1 MAPAAGH
8 VVDDPVRR
16 PVAVGRDRVK
26 SHIVFA
32 PLLGFGGGQRHVYGG
47 IILTVEIEGH
57 PVWQRAQHFAGFQI
71 DGDIFPRRVQPSAVG
86 EMDGKGLR
94 TVKIGGIKEESGTH
108 GREAVS
114 VTLVL
119 PSGLVLQIKVQG
131 LEFGGVVR
139 VFLHDEPGL
148 GGPALHGK
156 AQALAVYFYPTGF
169 PFGAVIV
176 EDRGVQ
182 RHGKDE
188 LRQCVPIAR
197 IGRGARTVVALHLA
211 DNADGVGEEEIIGR
225 RIGGD
230 ALFQTAAGEVA
241 GERGEGQV
249 LTIDGLEVSIDVVG
263 VIGAVDLHQEGELGV
278 VQDEIGE
285 IQSDAVHRLGLADI
299 LGIIVFN
306 GGFQA
311 GGEGHRLQEG
321 QKGGHVGAGQRHGNG
336 EVDQQHE
343 GGKDTGQTGGGDAQK
358 APELPAA
365 ASGFGPSEGIFQG
378 GRSLFQLGTKGA
390 VFVHTVHVHT
400 SSWSSSAR
408 RSRERALRCRVDTVP
423 AGMERASA
431 VSAMV

>member
-1 MAPAAGH
+1 MARLIDL
-8 VVDDPVRR
+8 VDDT
-16 PVAVGRDRVK
+16 VGRTITHGRN
-26 SHIVFA
+26 SIRLHISVCITCR
-32 PLLGFGGGQRHVYGG
+32 LGCNQCNFYTG
-47 IILTVEIEGH
+47 ITSAVEIDRH
-57 PVWQRAQHFAGFQI
+57 PVWQRAQHLAGVQI

-86 EMDGKGLR
+86 EMDGKGLG

-139 VFLHDEPGL
+139 MFLHDEPGL

-197 IGRGARTVVALHLA
+197 IGRGARTVVAIHLA

-241 GERGEGQV
+241 GERGEGQ
-249 LTIDGLEVSIDVVG
+249 LFAIQRLKFGIGVVG